1 MDCLSRPSGTIT
13 LRVIVPKPRQRW
25 WSLVL
30 SYRGSALSRIKG
42 RLCAVAAFAILVTL
56 LAEAFHVLRTTI
68 TLAPFTLIGLALSI
82 FLGFRNNTSYDRF
95 WEGRRLW
102 GSLVNVSRSFARQCQ
117 LYIGSKEN
125 GSDARAKTVQHELV
139 HRTIA
144 YVHAL
149 RMHLRDG
156 IDWDSLAKYLPPAEI
171 EQLRKHQNVPYAIL
185 SGTSHW
191 LRGAWHGGHIESYH
205 LPVLDQSLNQFLD
218 IQGGC
223 ERIKSTP
230 IPHSY
235 TVLTHG
241 IVASYCFSL
250 PFGLVDTLH
259 GWTPLVVLIV
269 SYAFLGLDAVGDEI
283 ENPFGLD
290 QNDLPLSAISTTVEI
305 NLRQA
310 IGERDKELPD
320 LPQPVHGILM

>member
-1 MDCLSRPSGTIT
+1 M
-13 LRVIVPKPRQRW
+13 
-25 WSLVL
+25 

-42 RLCAVAAFAILVTL
+42 RLCSVFTFAVLVTL
-56 LAEAFHVLRTTI
+56 LADHFHLLRSTI

-102 GSLVNVSRSFARQCQ
+102 GALVNVSRSFARQCQ
-117 LYIGSKEN
+117 LYIGAREGARDGN
-125 GSDARAKTVQHELV
+125 DAPAISLQRELV
-139 HRTIA
+139 YRTIA
-144 YVHAL
+144 YVHSL

-156 IDWDSLAKYLPPAEI
+156 IEWDALSKFLPAAEV
-171 EQLRKHQNVPYAIL
+171 EQLRKHHNVPYAIL

-191 LRGAWHGGHIESYH
+191 LRGAWTAGHIDTYH
-205 LPVLDQSLNQFLD
+205 LPALDQSLNQFLD

-235 TVLTHG
+235 TVLIHS
-241 IVASYCFSL
+241 IVASYCFML
-250 PFGLVDTLH
+250 PFGLVDTIH
-259 GWTPLVVLIV
+259 GWTPLVTLIV

-290 QNDLPLSAISTTVEI
+290 QNDLPLSTISTTIEV
-305 NLRQA
+305 NLRQT
-310 IGERDKELPD
+310 IGDEGKDIPD
-320 LPQPVHGILM
+320 IPQPVNGILM

>member
-1 MDCLSRPSGTIT
+1 MTSA
-13 LRVIVPKPRQRW
+13 VIVPQQRQRW
-25 WSLVL
+25 WALVF
-30 SYRGSALSRIKG
+30 SYRGSALARIKG
-42 RLCAVAAFAILVTL
+42 RLAAVFAFALAITLVS
-56 LAEAFHVLRTTI
+56 ESFQVLRGTI

-102 GSLVNVSRSFARQCQ
+102 GALVNVSRSFARQCQ
-117 LYIGSKEN
+117 LYIG
-125 GSDARAKTVQHELV
+125 ARDSAVDERVQSLRHELV

-144 YVHAL
+144 YAHAL

-156 IDWDSLAKYLPPAEI
+156 IEWDELAKYLPGGEI
-171 EQLRKHQNVPYAIL
+171 EQLRQHKNVPNAIL
-185 SGTSHW
+185 AGSSHL
-191 LRGAWHGGHIESYH
+191 LRAYWKAGHVDNYH
-205 LPVLDQSLNQFLD
+205 LPVLDQSLCQLTD

-235 TVLTHG
+235 TVLMHG
-241 IVASYCFSL
+241 IVASYCFTL
-250 PFGLVDTLH
+250 PLGLVDTLH
-259 GWTPLVVLIV
+259 LWTPLVVLIV

-290 QNDLPLSAISTTVEI
+290 QNDLPLSALCTTVEV

-310 IGERDKELPD
+310 IGETEVLELAEPID
-320 LPQPVHGILM
+320 GILM

>member
-1 MDCLSRPSGTIT
+1 
-13 LRVIVPKPRQRW
+13 VIVPVQRQRW
-25 WSLVL
+25 WALVF
-30 SYRGSALSRIKG
+30 SYRGSILVRIKG
-42 RLCAVAAFAILVTL
+42 RLAAVFAVALTVTL
-56 LAEAFHVLRTTI
+56 GAELAEKPPTTI

-102 GSLVNVSRSFARQCQ
+102 GALVNVSRSFARQCQ
-117 LYIGSKEN
+117 LYIGARE
-125 GSDARAKTVQHELV
+125 GAADARVTGIQRELV
-139 HRTIA
+139 HRTIGF
-144 YVHAL
+144 VHAL
-149 RMHLRDG
+149 RMHLRDDF
-156 IDWDSLAKYLPPAEI
+156 DWQELGRYLPAGEI
-171 EQLRKHQNVPYAIL
+171 EQLKLHKNVPNAVV

-191 LRGAWHGGHIESYH
+191 LRAAWQAMHIDTYH
-205 LPVLDQSLNQFLD
+205 LPAMDHSLCQLTD

-235 TVLTHG
+235 TVLMHG
-241 IVASYCFSL
+241 IVASYCFAL

-290 QNDLPLSAISTTVEI
+290 QNDLPLSAISTTIEV

-310 IGERDKELPD
+310 LGEADVPALAEPID
-320 LPQPVHGILM
+320 GILM

>member
-1 MDCLSRPSGTIT
+1 
-13 LRVIVPKPRQRW
+13 VIVPEPRQRW
-25 WSLVL
+25 LSLVM

-42 RLCAVAAFAILVTL
+42 RLCAVFTFAVFVTL
-56 LAEAFHVLRTTI
+56 LADAFHVLRSTI

-117 LYIGSKEN
+117 LYIGARE
-125 GSDARAKTVQHELV
+125 GVADARAVSVQRELV

-156 IDWDSLAKYLPPAEI
+156 IEWEALAKYLPAAEI
-171 EQLRKHQNVPYAIL
+171 DQLRKHHNVPYAIL
-185 SGTSHW
+185 AGTSHW
-191 LRGAWHGGHIESYH
+191 LRGAWTAGHIDSYH
-205 LPVLDQSLNQFLD
+205 LPTLDQSLVQFLD

-235 TVLTHG
+235 TVLIHS
-241 IVASYCFSL
+241 IVASYCFML

-259 GWTPLVVLIV
+259 AWTPLVVLIV

-290 QNDLPLSAISTTVEI
+290 QNDLPLSAISTTIEV

-310 IGERDKELPD
+310 IGDRDKDVPD
-320 LPQPVHGILM
+320 LPQPVAGILM

>member
-1 MDCLSRPSGTIT
+1 L
-13 LRVIVPKPRQRW
+13 K
-25 WSLVL
+25 LVL

-42 RLCAVAAFAILVTL
+42 RLCAVTTFAVVITV
-56 LAEAFHVLRTTI
+56 LAEHFDLLHPTI
-68 TLAPFTLIGLALSI
+68 TLTPFTLVGLALSI

-102 GSLVNVSRSFARQCQ
+102 GALVNVSRSFARQCQ
-117 LYIGSKEN
+117 LYIGTRES
-125 GSDARAKTVQHELV
+125 SADAAADARVVSVQRELV

-156 IDWDSLAKYLPPAEI
+156 VEWEQLATYLPPAEI
-171 EQLRKHQNVPYAIL
+171 QQLRRHLNVPYAIL

-191 LRGAWHGGHIESYH
+191 LRGAWHAGHIESIH
-205 LPVLDQSLNQFLD
+205 LPALDQSLNQFLD

-235 TVLTHG
+235 IVLMHG
-241 IVASYCFSL
+241 IVAFYCFGL
-250 PFGLVDTLH
+250 PFGLLDLVH
-259 GWTPLVVLIV
+259 EWTPLVVLVV

-283 ENPFGLD
+283 ENPFGQD
-290 QNDLPLSAISTTVEI
+290 DNDLPLSSISTTIEV

-310 IGERDKELPD
+310 IGDKEKELPD
-320 LPQPVHGILM
+320 LPQPVHGVLM

>member
-1 MDCLSRPSGTIT
+1 
-13 LRVIVPKPRQRW
+13 VIVPEPRQGW
-25 WSLVL
+25 LSLVM
-30 SYRGSALSRIKG
+30 SYRGSTLSRIKG
-42 RLCAVAAFAILVTL
+42 RLCAVTTFAIFVELM
-56 LAEAFHVLRTTI
+56 ADAFHLLRSTI

-102 GSLVNVSRSFARQCQ
+102 GALVNVSRSFARQCQ
-117 LYIGSKEN
+117 LYIGKREAGAEPSVL
-125 GSDARAKTVQHELV
+125 AVQRELV

-156 IDWDSLAKYLPPAEI
+156 IEWDALAAYLPAAEI
-171 EQLRKHQNVPYAIL
+171 EQLRKQHNVPYAIL

-191 LRGAWHGGHIESYH
+191 LRGAWAGGHIDSYH
-205 LPVLDQSLNQFLD
+205 LPALDQSLNQFLD

-235 TVLTHG
+235 TVLMHG
-241 IVASYCFSL
+241 IVASYCFLL

-259 GWTPLVVLIV
+259 MWTPLVVLIV

-283 ENPFGLD
+283 ENPFGAD
-290 QNDLPLSAISTTVEI
+290 PNDLPLSAISTTIEV

-310 IGERDKELPD
+310 IGDKDKDVPD
-320 LPQPVHGILM
+320 LPQPVSGILM

>member
-1 MDCLSRPSGTIT
+1 
-13 LRVIVPKPRQRW
+13 VIVPEPRQRW
-25 WSLVL
+25 LSLVM

-42 RLCAVAAFAILVTL
+42 RLCTVTTFAVLVTL
-56 LAEAFHVLRTTI
+56 LADHYHVLRSTI

-102 GSLVNVSRSFARQCQ
+102 GALVNVSRSFARQCQ
-117 LYIGSKEN
+117 LYIGARE
-125 GSDARAKTVQHELV
+125 GGADARASSVQRELV
-139 HRTIA
+139 YRTIA

-156 IDWDSLAKYLPPAEI
+156 IEWDALSKFLPAAEV
-171 EQLRKHQNVPYAIL
+171 EQLRKHLNVPYAIL

-191 LRGAWHGGHIESYH
+191 LRGAWSGGHIDSYH
-205 LPVLDQSLNQFLD
+205 LPALDQSLNQFLD

-235 TVLTHG
+235 TVLIHS
-241 IVASYCFSL
+241 IVATYCFTL

-259 GWTPLVVLIV
+259 GWTPIVVLIV

-290 QNDLPLSAISTTVEI
+290 QNDLPLSAISTTIEV

-310 IGERDKELPD
+310 IGDEGKDIPD
-320 LPQPVHGILM
+320 VPQPVDGILM

>member
-1 MDCLSRPSGTIT
+1 
-13 LRVIVPKPRQRW
+13 
-25 WSLVL
+25 
-30 SYRGSALSRIKG
+30 
-42 RLCAVAAFAILVTL
+42 
-56 LAEAFHVLRTTI
+56 
-68 TLAPFTLIGLALSI
+68 
-82 FLGFRNNTSYDRF
+82 
-95 WEGRRLW
+95 
-102 GSLVNVSRSFARQCQ
+102 
-117 LYIGSKEN
+117 LYIGTRE
-125 GSDARAKTVQHELV
+125 GGADARAVSVQRELV
-139 HRTIA
+139 YRTIA

-156 IDWDSLAKYLPPAEI
+156 IEWEGLAKYLPAAEI
-171 EQLRKHQNVPYAIL
+171 EQLRKHHNVPYAIL
-185 SGTSHW
+185 AGTSHW
-191 LRGAWHGGHIESYH
+191 LRGAWAAGHIDGFH
-205 LPVLDQSLNQFLD
+205 LPTLDSNLVQFLD

-235 TVLTHG
+235 TVLIYS
-241 IVASYCFSL
+241 IVASYCFML

-259 GWTPLVVLIV
+259 AWTPLVVLIV

-290 QNDLPLSAISTTVEI
+290 QNDLPLSAISTTIEV

-310 IGERDKELPD
+310 IGDADKDVPD